1 MKNTR
6 TIRVAVLVALTAG
19 LSLSAS
25 AQSVPAISSD
35 NGPSALPPL
44 QAISSTPVRVTQ
56 KEKHALALVREWK
69 NAPNKPQRAENG
81 SVKYLFGATLPT
93 LICAPLQVCVIQL
106 QAGEVVN
113 DLYAGDRVRWRIGPA
128 VSGSGAT
135 ATTNVTV
142 KPTDAGITTNL
153 VLTTDRRIYMI
164 KLVAARH
171 EWMPFLSFDYPDD
184 VDREWEAYKS
194 HRAQEQYATTLPTGE
209 NLAALDFDFRI
220 SGDTPKWRPQRVY
233 SDGTKTYIQ
242 FPSANFAGSEA
253 PALVALSD
261 DGGLF
266 SDPTTQLVNYR
277 IIGDRY
283 VVDQVI
289 ERAALISGVG
299 RKQVMVKITHEG
311 GQ

>member
-1 MKNTR
+1 MKNKLSNR
-6 TIRVAVLVALTAG
+6 ISVLVALTVAIPSI
-19 LSLSAS
+19 SL
-25 AQSVPAISSD
+25 AQTVPVLAQDS
-35 NGPSALPPL
+35 NQQALPPL
-44 QAISSTPVRVTQ
+44 QAISSARININE
-56 KEKHALALVREWK
+56 KEAHALALARDWK
-69 NAPNKPQRAENG
+69 NAPDKPRKAADG

-93 LICAPLQVCVIQL
+93 MICTPLQVCAIQL

-113 DLYAGDRVRWRIGPA
+113 DLHAGDTVRWRISPA
-128 VSGSGAT
+128 VAGTGAN
-135 ATTNVTV
+135 AVTHVIV

-153 VLTTDRRIYMI
+153 LITTDRRTYTI

-184 VDREWEAYKS
+184 IDRAWAAYKS
-194 HRAQEQYATTLPTGE
+194 ERAKTQYATTLPTGE

-220 SGDTPKWRPQRVY
+220 SGDSPKWRPQRVY

-242 FPSANFAGSEA
+242 FPSTNFSGSEA
-253 PALVALSD
+253 PALIALGD

-277 IIGDRY
+277 VIGDRY

-289 ERAALISGVG
+289 GRAALISGVG
-299 RKQVMVKITHEG
+299 RQQVKVNIIHG
-311 GQ
+311 GGK